1 LRSCAGGV
9 FPGKISVFQPVA
21 QDAQRQQ
28 ASPAAAPTDHPRQAY
43 PRPCT
48 RAELAA
54 GPAQDDGPR
63 PADHPRPAP
72 ADHPRQAYPR
82 PCTRAELAAG
92 PAQDDGP
99 GPPIIRAQLQ
109 QITRAHTYTHASRP
123 GQKITGPGTTAAAPQ
138 AIPPAP
144 TAGQPTTGP
153 AATHSS
159 HQPPTTPNARD
170 STQTRP
176 RPRRNACAPARF

>member
-1 LRSCAGGV
+1 MRSCAGGV

-28 ASPAAAPTDHPRQAY
+28 ASPAAAPTDHPGRH
-43 PRPCT
+43 T
-48 RAELAA
+48 RAHAHGQSWQQA
-54 GPAQDDGPR
+54 RPR
-63 PADHPRPAP
+63 TTAP
-72 ADHPRQAYPR
+72 ARRSSAPGPNRSPRQAYPR

-123 GQKITGPGTTAAAPQ
+123 GQKITSPGTTAAAPQ

-144 TAGQPTTGP
+144 AAGQPTTGP

-176 RPRRNACAPARF
+176 RPRRNACAPAKF